1 MRLLPLAAVLL
12 FASLPGRAADDP
24 PSAELKARA
33 APLFLQLGKEV
44 HQSKDPY
51 AAKAFLERGDTHEI
65 LRKADPAAFDRLFE
79 EASQLV
85 DLQRALSDHMSAG
98 TLREA
103 LSKRDAYPL
112 LVKPADFLA
121 WRKRFADFKDEGVVR
136 SALLE
141 WNTLPAD
148 VRTALTA
155 KGFKP
160 KAWTGSSYS
169 ARADALDAAIS
180 PAVERMKGAVART
193 AGEAKALH
201 AQVGKLWPYL
211 DKDVKA
217 ELSEHLEQIDAA
229 TAALADAQQRL
240 AKSPDPALAAKL
252 ADARAS
258 GNVSDM
264 LGKLGSLFDGMNV
277 RNEGVERAGP
287 GRADQRLRPEER
299 IALADLLE
307 TGVRREI
314 AGTKVGDR
322 LLKMYEKEPFNLV
335 VRPMPPGTM
344 GQYTG
349 HDNVLAISED
359 LLLKMARE
367 EGKTAKDLLKGE
379 LFDKV
384 LKASLSTIVHEAVHQ
399 EQNVWRRDK
408 KLPYWDV
415 VEHEIEAKSLEA
427 AFVLE
432 KSAQDPKGYGKF
444 MAENQYTS
452 ILVREGAA
460 ISRMMARSPKTF
472 RMAIQA
478 DYYPAEVSI
487 EANAAGAYDNAMIV
501 DMRATVLAELKRRE
515 ALSQGDRMAL
525 EAASAPRLDGRYTRE
540 QWNAAILGLKS
551 ETLEKMA
558 ENQRNAIETRTTG
571 RADVPRVYTAYRER
585 DAETSNLTTGVLA
598 SLPVPG
604 KDGAWPVAHG
614 TRVKGV
620 PPPPSG
626 GGSGGSGGRAGKL

>member
-12 FASLPGRAADDP
+12 FAPLAGRCEDASP
-24 PSAELKARA
+24 QLKARA
-33 APLFLQLGKEV
+33 APLFLELGKEI
-44 HQSKDPY
+44 HQAKDPY
-51 AAKAFLERGDTHEI
+51 AAKAFLDRGDTHDL

-85 DLQRALSDHMSAG
+85 DLHRSLIDHMSPG

-103 LSKRDAYPL
+103 LSKRDGYPL
-112 LVKPADFLA
+112 LEKPADLLA
-121 WRKRFADFKDEGVVR
+121 WRKRFADFKDEGVLR

-141 WNTLPAD
+141 WDTLPAE

-155 KGFKP
+155 AGHKTRG
-160 KAWTGSSYS
+160 WTGSSFT
-169 ARADALDAAIS
+169 ARSEALDAALS
-180 PAVERMKGAVART
+180 PAVERMKGSVART
-193 AGEAKALH
+193 SAEAAALH
-201 AQVGKLWPYL
+201 GQAGKLWPYL

-217 ELSEHLEQIDAA
+217 ELSQHLERIDAA
-229 TAALADAQQRL
+229 AAALADAQQRL
-240 AKSPDPALAAKL
+240 AKNPDPALAAKL
-252 ADARAS
+252 AEARAS
-258 GNVSDM
+258 GNVTDM

-277 RNEGVERAGP
+277 RNEAVERAGP
-287 GRADQRLRPEER
+287 GRADQRLREEER
-299 IALADLLE
+299 KALAEMLV

-349 HDNVLAISED
+349 HDNVLAVSED
-359 LLLKMARE
+359 LLLKMARQ
-367 EGKTAKDLLKGE
+367 EGKSAQDLLKGE

-384 LKASLSTIVHEAVHQ
+384 LKATLSTIVHEAVHQ

-444 MAENQYTS
+444 MAENQQSS

-460 ISRMMARSPKTF
+460 IARMLARSPKTF

-487 EANAAGAYDNAMIV
+487 EANAAGAYDNAMLV
-501 DMRATVLAELKRRE
+501 DMRATVLAELKRRA
-515 ALSQGDRMAL
+515 ALSEGDRVAL
-525 EAASAPRLDGRYTRE
+525 EAASASRLDGRFTRE

-558 ENQRNAIETRTTG
+558 ENQRKAIETRTTG
-571 RADVPRVYTAYRER
+571 RADVPRIYSAYRQR

-614 TRVKGV
+614 TKVKGV

-626 GGSGGSGGRAGKL
+626 GGGGGGKR